1 MSVVPSPVSRY
12 RPRLTR
18 MLLLVADA
26 WAILVAVILGILLRN
41 VLGGEIS
48 FFQAAAMVPLVA
60 MVLAIFWVLRLY
72 AELPPGPS
80 EELRRVAHGT
90 TLGFVLLVV
99 GTFFLRGGEVY
110 SRGAM
115 VLAWFLAMV
124 LVPAFRAG
132 LRRWGVTQTWWG
144 IPVVVLGAGRTAG
157 IVLDNL
163 GRHPELTFRVV
174 GILDDDPGK
183 HGASLGGVTISGP
196 IRSGALAVA
205 SAGIRHVIVA
215 MPGISPDRLRVL
227 WRELGPHFPYVIVIP
242 GLHGF
247 ASLWVEAKDLGG
259 ILGLEVRQ
267 SLLLNGPRS
276 FKRATDVV
284 AVVVGGLLISPLL
297 LVLYLLVRWT
307 SPGPVFYSQ
316 QRIGR
321 DGRPFRAWKFRSMCQ
336 DADAVLTDYLAAHP
350 ELRAE
355 WEADHKLR
363 HDPRITWIGR
373 LLRKSSLDE
382 LAQLWNVLKGD
393 MSLVG
398 PRPITAAEREKYGEE
413 FEFYQRVR
421 PGITG
426 LWQVSG
432 RNSTTYQQRVEFD
445 AYYVHNWSIWLDVHI
460 LLRTVRTVIRADGA
474 Y

>member
-1 MSVVPSPVSRY
+1 
-12 RPRLTR
+12 
-18 MLLLVADA
+18 MLLLADA
-26 WAILVAVILGILLRN
+26 GAIALAIALGVILRN
-41 VLGGEIS
+41 TLGGTITAV
-48 FFQAAAMVPLVA
+48 QAAAMVPLVV
-60 MVLAIFWVLRLY
+60 MVLAMFWVMRLY

-80 EELRRVAHGT
+80 EELRRVVHGT
-90 TLGFVLLVV
+90 TVGFVVLVV

-110 SRGAM
+110 SRGAVVM
-115 VLAWFLAMV
+115 AWILAMI

-132 LRRWGVTQTWWG
+132 LRRWGGRQAWWG

-174 GILDDDPGK
+174 GILDDDPAKQGTV
-183 HGASLGGVTISGP
+183 LGGIAVDGP
-196 IRSGALAVA
+196 IHAGALAA
-205 SAGIRHVIVA
+205 AAAGIRHVIVA
-215 MPGISPDRLRVL
+215 MPGISPDRLRGL

-259 ILGLEVRQ
+259 ILGLELRQ
-267 SLLLNGPRS
+267 SLLLSGPRAL
-276 FKRATDVV
+276 KRCTDVV
-284 AVVVGGLLISPLL
+284 AVIVGGIAISPLL
-297 LVLYLLVRWT
+297 LLIYLLVRLT
-307 SPGPVFYSQ
+307 SKGPVFYSQ
-316 QRIGR
+316 QRVGR
-321 DGRPFRAWKFRSMCQ
+321 EGRPFRAWKFRSMRW
-336 DADAVLTDYLAAHP
+336 DADVVLVDYLAAHP

-363 HDPRITWIGR
+363 DDPRITWIGR
-373 LLRKSSLDE
+373 ILRKSSMDE
-382 LAQLWNVLKGD
+382 LAQLWNVLKGE

-398 PRPITAAEREKYGEE
+398 PRPITTVEIEKYADD
-413 FEFYQRVR
+413 FALYRRVR

-432 RNSTTYQQRVEFD
+432 RNRTTYQQRVDFD
-445 AYYVHNWSIWLDVHI
+445 TYYVHNWSIWLDLHI
-460 LLRTVRTVIRADGA
+460 LLRTVKTVARAEGA

>member
-1 MSVVPSPVSRY
+1 M
-12 RPRLTR
+12 
-18 MLLLVADA
+18 LLVADA
-26 WAILVAVILGILLRN
+26 GAILGAVMIGIAVRN
-41 VLGGEIS
+41 ALGGEITT
-48 FFQAAAMVPLVA
+48 FQAAAMMPLVV
-60 MVLAIFWVLRLY
+60 MVLIIFWVLRLY

-90 TLGFVLLVV
+90 TLGFVLLLV

-115 VLAWFLAMV
+115 VMAWLLALV

-132 LRRWGVTQTWWG
+132 MRRWGGRQTWWG

-163 GRHPELTFRVV
+163 SRHPELTFRVV
-174 GILDDDPGK
+174 GILDDDPAKQGR
-183 HGASLGGVTISGP
+183 SLAGIPIGGS
-196 IRSGALAVA
+196 IRPGALAAAA
-205 SAGIRHVIVA
+205 SGIRHVIVA
-215 MPGISPDRLRVL
+215 MPGISPDRLRGL

-259 ILGLEVRQ
+259 ILGLELRQ
-267 SLLLNGPRS
+267 SLLLGGPRA

-284 AVVVGGLLISPLL
+284 AVVLGGLAISPLL
-297 LVLYLLVRWT
+297 ILLYLLVRLT

-316 QRIGR
+316 QRVGR
-321 DGRPFRAWKFRSMCQ
+321 DGRSFRAWKFRSMRR
-336 DADAVLTDYLAAHP
+336 DADAVLADYLAAHP

-363 HDPRITWIGR
+363 NDPRITWAGR
-373 LLRKSSLDE
+373 ILRKSSLDE
-382 LAQLWNVLKGD
+382 LAQLWNVLKGE
-393 MSLVG
+393 MSMVG
-398 PRPITAAEREKYGEE
+398 PRPITASEIKKYGED
-413 FEFYQRVR
+413 FSLYQRVR

-432 RNSTTYQQRVEFD
+432 RNKTTYQQRVDFD
-445 AYYVHNWSIWLDVHI
+445 TYYVHNWSIWLDLHI
-460 LLRTVRTVIRADGA
+460 LLRTVRTVVRAEGA